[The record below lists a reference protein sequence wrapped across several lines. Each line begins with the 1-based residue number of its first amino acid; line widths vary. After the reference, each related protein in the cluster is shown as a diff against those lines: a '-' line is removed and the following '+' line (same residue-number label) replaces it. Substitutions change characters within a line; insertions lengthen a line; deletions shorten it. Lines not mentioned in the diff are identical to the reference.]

1 MQDSSPKENPFS
13 VVSFSHGYRSSNKTE
28 AILQHPGVG
37 DYNVL
42 DESPKSG
49 GMKFFQ
55 SHRHDP
61 AKAKL
66 FIPGPGAYDLATS
79 GQESPKKSGILKSS
93 FIGSP
98 SRDSSFLMDKKL
110 KGGSSFMEL
119 KPGASRLIATDDYSR
134 KKSLNKSGLTSEQN
148 QKFINEFSVPG
159 PGTYNVRETYES
171 PGKKK
176 LGVVIGT
183 AQRDVLGINSAAKE
197 GIPGPLYYSHNFGDI
212 IGTGNQPGS
221 FPKSRRHDDGGERS
235 PGPGEYEQTIQP
247 SPTKGQDKGTF
258 GTYPRKLTVIS
269 NKAFPGPANYD
280 DKFDKFGNKSILM
293 SQTKRPSINNKNP
306 GVGDYNIIDG
316 FSALKREAE
325 KKAAFKKMMQTLQS
339 TLGDSPSDFST
350 SFLSRSKSIDQ
361 SLNLNIK
368 SNYVS
373 SVFQEPLQ
381 AKPIKDTW
389 VDTMIYNNS
398 SPGPVYSFLN
408 RSIEEGKPGPKFKKQ
423 SRLPLNNVEIKAA
436 IPGPGSY
443 IETLLEPVKTDV
455 GGGLPRRRRPSDCLV
470 PLHVRKNPG
479 VGKYETELKKL
490 IQGGTMTKA
499 NRGLQPNEELI
510 RR

>member
-1 MQDSSPKENPFS
+1 
-13 VVSFSHGYRSSNKTE
+13 
-28 AILQHPGVG
+28 
-37 DYNVL
+37 
-42 DESPKSG
+42 
-49 GMKFFQ
+49 MKFYQ

-66 FIPGPGAYDLATS
+66 FIPGPGAYDLATQ
-79 GQESPKKSGILKSS
+79 GQGSPKKAGILKSS
-93 FIGSP
+93 GSP
-98 SRDSSFLMDKKL
+98 SKDSSFLMEKRAKN
-110 KGGSSFMEL
+110 SSFVEL
-119 KPGASRLIATDDYSR
+119 KPIKTNSMLVDEYNKTRSP
-134 KKSLNKSGLTSEQN
+134 NKSALMSEQS
-148 QKFINEFSVPG
+148 QKFLNEFSVPG
-159 PGTYNVRETYES
+159 PGTYNVRESYES
-171 PGKKK
+171 PGKRK

-183 AQRDVLGINSAAKE
+183 EPRDLLGINSAAKE
-197 GIPGPLYYSHNFGDI
+197 GLPGTLYYSHNFGDI
-212 IGTGNQPGS
+212 MGTGPQSGS
-221 FPKSRRHDDGGERS
+221 FPKSRRQEDGGDRS
-235 PGPGEYEQTIQP
+235 PGPGDYEQSIQA

-258 GTYPRKLTVIS
+258 GTCPRKLTTII
-269 NKAFPGPANYD
+269 NKGFPGPANYD

-293 SQTKRPSINNKNP
+293 SQTKRPPINNKNP

-316 FSALKREAE
+316 FSALKKEAE
-325 KKAAFKKMMQTLQS
+325 KKAAFKKMMHTLQS

-361 SLNLNIK
+361 SLNMNIK
-368 SNYVS
+368 SNYVA
-373 SVFQEPLQ
+373 SVFQEPLH
-381 AKPIKDTW
+381 AKPVKDTW

-408 RSIEEGKPGPKFKKQ
+408 RSIEEGKPGPRFKKQ
-423 SRLPLNNVEIKAA
+423 PRLPLNDVEIKAD

-443 IETLLEPVKTDV
+443 IETLVDPVKTDI

-470 PLHVRKNPG
+470 PIHVRKNPG

-499 NRGLQPNEELI
+499 HRGLEPNEELI